1 VLSELHRAACGL
13 RERWLRRSNH
23 VGRVRRAQE
32 NIDRNKQALA
42 ALFTG
47 VEIMQEAEES
57 PTAPPRRRPKPDPE
71 VCAHATRLPLRPLP
85 WYPTPLRYFAAHMR
99 CLSAR
104 ERIGKS

>member
-1 VLSELHRAACGL
+1 M
-13 RERWLRRSNH
+13 RSSR
-23 VGRVRRAQE
+23 VGCVRCTQE

-71 VCAHATRLPLRPLP
+71 VCAHATRLPLLPLSCASSSVLCSP
-85 WYPTPLRYFAAHMR
+85 HALLECT
-99 CLSAR
+99 
-104 ERIGKS
+104 